1 MIASWFQTTSIRI
14 GISFPQ
20 TGNLE
25 MAPLGC
31 PVSSN
36 YNGHNFG
43 YPIFRH
49 THDRCLVKSCWIMN
63 HIESLLFQWWSH
75 VKSPFRLVKSLCVQR
90 KTPMFQVSEAQA
102 RPHIRETHQ
111 EPPDSWRNQH
121 SLSRPNIWLFP
132 TLLLQRVW
140 GASWGGS
147 VWDLITTFS
156 YSDGHL
162 LTDINGNNKNSPW
175 AMGSGE
181 IMIPNQIIG
190 DDSQSIHIINICINY
205 HLHPF
210 TSWRRAEVVTTHR
223 ILDQPSIGSRKTLST
238 VDFGWSECFNKTM
251 ITSNPIQICRNPA
264 ECVAGNPKKW
274 APLLQRRASEVSL
287 PIRNGDLII
296 FGYGIFMGY
305 SLEMPQSWGKD
316 KFAACRSN
324 WWRKDLRNNR
334 NTDDTGF
341 AVRRDRF
348 IWNMIV

>member
-63 HIESLLFQWWSH
+63 HIKSLLFQWWSH
-75 VKSPFRLVKSLCVQR
+75 VKSPFQLVKSLWKKAKNANVPGIWGAGTSAHPRNAPRAAWFMEKSTQFESPQNL
-90 KTPMFQVSEAQA
+90 TF
-102 RPHIRETHQ
+102 PHLVAAEG
-111 EPPDSWRNQH
+111 
-121 SLSRPNIWLFP
+121 
-132 TLLLQRVW
+132 VG

-147 VWDLITTFS
+147 FWNLITTFS

-190 DDSQSIHIINICINY
+190 DDSQSILYIY
-205 HLHPF
+205 KLPF
-210 TSWRRAEVVTTHR
+210 TSIYVVTSCWGCYNSSH
-223 ILDQPSIGSRKTLST
+223 IGSA
-238 VDFGWSECFNKTM
+238 
-251 ITSNPIQICRNPA
+251 I
-264 ECVAGNPKKW
+264 
-274 APLLQRRASEVSL
+274 
-287 PIRNGDLII
+287 
-296 FGYGIFMGY
+296 
-305 SLEMPQSWGKD
+305 
-316 KFAACRSN
+316 N
-324 WWRKDLRNNR
+324 W
-334 NTDDTGF
+334 
-341 AVRRDRF
+341 V
-348 IWNMIV
+348 